1 MPALA
6 KVILVSV
13 HHHGAPDDGVLAHQG
28 DHGVRDVHLGAPAL
42 RRHVAQ
48 VPGVPRPLGVLRG
61 AVAATVRV
69 EVRPG
74 AGAAVGV
81 VSELSI

>member
-13 HHHGAPDDGVLAHQG
+13 HYHGAPDDGVLAHQG

-48 VPGVPRPLGVLRG
+48 VPGVPCPLGVLPG
-61 AVAATVRV
+61 TVAATVRV

-81 VSELSI
+81 VTELRI